1 MDKIVVGFVG
11 GNTNL
16 DRAIKYFSDSEE
28 YDITHAFTM
37 ILNSTCESRGIKEKS
52 DPCQLLPTKV
62 WSL

>member
-28 YDITHAFTM
+28 YDVM
-37 ILNSTCESRGIKEKS
+37 N
-52 DPCQLLPTKV
+52 PTPKGGGLEV
-62 WSL
+62 QVSKPE